1 MFWRGGVSAGRVGVG
16 SVVAPFPLMKLIRDL
31 VVLCSGIVSAIYLLN
46 IGFGIIEVIPDNTPI
61 FGNLDEA
68 AATALLI
75 NCLAYF
81 GVDLGHFLKRKGT
94 AEEKAKTPKTHDV
107 EVEVERK

>member
-1 MFWRGGVSAGRVGVG
+1 MKLLRDLLVLASGVVSA
-16 SVVAPFPLMKLIRDL
+16 L
-31 VVLCSGIVSAIYLLN
+31 YLLN
-46 IGFGIIEVIPDNTPI
+46 FTFGVAEFIPDNVPI

-81 GVDLGHFLKRKGT
+81 GVNVGHLFRRKDGEPT
-94 AEEKAKTPKTHDV
+94 RPEPKTHNIDV
-107 EVEVERK
+107 SH

>member
-1 MFWRGGVSAGRVGVG
+1 MLSHCGCVRHSL
-16 SVVAPFPLMKLIRDL
+16 PLMKLIRDL
-31 VVLCSGIVSAIYLLN
+31 LVLCSGVLSALYLLN
-46 IGFGIIEVIPDNTPI
+46 FTFGVAEFIPDNIPI

-81 GVDLGHFLKRKGT
+81 GVDIGHFLRRKGD
-94 AEEKAKTPKTHDV
+94 AAQGEPKTHDIDV
-107 EVEVERK
+107 EKK

>member
-1 MFWRGGVSAGRVGVG
+1 MKLLRDLLVLASGVVSA
-16 SVVAPFPLMKLIRDL
+16 L
-31 VVLCSGIVSAIYLLN
+31 YLLN
-46 IGFGIIEVIPDNTPI
+46 FTFGVAEFIPDNVPI

-81 GVDLGHFLKRKGT
+81 GVNVGHLFRRKDGEST
-94 AEEKAKTPKTHDV
+94 KSEPKTHDIDV
-107 EVEVERK
+107 SH

>member
-1 MFWRGGVSAGRVGVG
+1 
-16 SVVAPFPLMKLIRDL
+16 MKFIRDL
-31 VVLCSGIVSAIYLLN
+31 LVLGSGILSALYLLN
-46 IGFGIIEVIPDNTPI
+46 ISFGVAEFIPDNVPI

-81 GVDLGHFLKRKGT
+81 GLNVGHLLRRKDGNT
-94 AEEKAKTPKTHDV
+94 KPPTKVHDIDV
-107 EVEVERK
+107 N

>member
-1 MFWRGGVSAGRVGVG
+1 M
-16 SVVAPFPLMKLIRDL
+16 VAPFPLMKLIRDL
-31 VVLCSGIVSAIYLLN
+31 VVLCSGIVSAVYLLN
-46 IGFGIIEVIPDNTPI
+46 IGFGIVEVIPDNTPI

-81 GVDLGHFLKRKGT
+81 GVDLGHFLKRKG
-94 AEEKAKTPKTHDV
+94 ADEKQAKTHDV
-107 EVEVERK
+107 EVEVEKK

>member
-1 MFWRGGVSAGRVGVG
+1 
-16 SVVAPFPLMKLIRDL
+16 MKLIRDIL
-31 VVLCSGIVSAIYLLN
+31 VLASGIVSALYLLN
-46 IGFGIIEVIPDNTPI
+46 VGFGIAEFIPDNIPI

-81 GVDLGHFLKRKGT
+81 GVDIGHFLRRKGT
-94 AEEKAKTPKTHDV
+94 EEKPAPKTHDIDV
-107 EVEVERK
+107 ETK

>member
-1 MFWRGGVSAGRVGVG
+1 
-16 SVVAPFPLMKLIRDL
+16 MKLIRDL
-31 VVLCSGIVSAIYLLN
+31 LVLCSGVVSALYLLN
-46 IGFGIIEVIPDNTPI
+46 IGFGVAEFIPDNIPI

-81 GVDLGHFLKRKGT
+81 GLDLSHFLRRKGP
-94 AEEKAKTPKTHDV
+94 EEKPAPKTHDIDV
-107 EVEVERK
+107 TK

>member
-1 MFWRGGVSAGRVGVG
+1 
-16 SVVAPFPLMKLIRDL
+16 MKLIRDL
-31 VVLCSGIVSAIYLLN
+31 VVLASGVLSALYLLN
-46 IGFGIIEVIPDNTPI
+46 ISFGVAEFIPDNIPI

-81 GVDLGHFLKRKGT
+81 GVDIGHFLRRKG
-94 AEEKAKTPKTHDV
+94 EPGKPEPKTHDIDV
-107 EVEVERK
+107 SK

>member
-1 MFWRGGVSAGRVGVG
+1 
-16 SVVAPFPLMKLIRDL
+16 MKFIRDL
-31 VVLCSGIVSAIYLLN
+31 LVLASGILSALYLLN
-46 IGFGIIEVIPDNTPI
+46 ISFGVAEFIPDNIPI

-81 GVDLGHFLKRKGT
+81 GIDLGHFLRRKGE
-94 AEEKAKTPKTHDV
+94 AAKPEPKTHDIDV
-107 EVEVERK
+107 SK

>member
-1 MFWRGGVSAGRVGVG
+1 
-16 SVVAPFPLMKLIRDL
+16 MKFIRDL
-31 VVLCSGIVSAIYLLN
+31 PVLASGTVSALYLLN
-46 IGFGIIEVIPDNTPI
+46 ISFGVAEFIPDNIPI

-81 GVDLGHFLKRKGT
+81 GVDVGRFLRRKG
-94 AEEKAKTPKTHDV
+94 ADEKPVPKTHDIDV
-107 EVEVERK
+107 TK